1 MAVLLVA
8 IFGNMTTG
16 QNMRAGIIDPRTS
29 RQNRPGFIRYYRK
42 RLKRFRCGSCTIG
55 GKDMKM
61 IDKIQDLLSMA
72 ERMEENQQYVDFVD
86 NILPQKLEEILK
98 DVINIQDILGKNW
111 SDY

>member
-1 MAVLLVA
+1 
-8 IFGNMTTG
+8 
-16 QNMRAGIIDPRTS
+16 
-29 RQNRPGFIRYYRK
+29 
-42 RLKRFRCGSCTIG
+42 
-55 GKDMKM
+55 MKM